1 MKSESGSLG
10 ALSVGVR
17 LKLAR
22 DMRGLTMTEVVDE
35 AGIAASTVNVIEK
48 GQKQPRGDTVERLA
62 RALGVSRCWL
72 AYGDGPVPDWTQGI
86 AGLTRPDAP
95 ASPLGADDV
104 DLRQKVA
111 ELASEVRA
119 LRAIVE
125 RSS

>member
-22 DMRGLTMTEVVDE
+22 DMRGLTMTEVADE

-72 AYGDGPVPDWTQGI
+72 TLFPYKVTISYIQLPVIIG
-86 AGLTRPDAP
+86 
-95 ASPLGADDV
+95 
-104 DLRQKVA
+104 
-111 ELASEVRA
+111 RA
-119 LRAIVE
+119 HV
-125 RSS
+125 

>member
-22 DMRGLTMTEVVDE
+22 DKRGLTMTEVADE

-62 RALGVSRCWL
+62 RALDVPRCWL
-72 AYGDGPVPDWTQGI
+72 AYGDGPVPDWAQGI
-86 AGLTRPDAP
+86 SGPKRPDVP
-95 ASPLGADDV
+95 ASPPGADDV
-104 DLRQKVA
+104 DLRRKVA
-111 ELASEVRA
+111 ELAAEVSA